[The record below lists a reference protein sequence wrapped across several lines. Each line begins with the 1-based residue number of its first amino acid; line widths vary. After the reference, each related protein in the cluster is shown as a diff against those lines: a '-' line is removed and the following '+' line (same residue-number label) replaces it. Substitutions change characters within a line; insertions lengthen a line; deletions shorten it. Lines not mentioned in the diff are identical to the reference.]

1 MHGTLLLTRW
11 EAHTN
16 TRTASIFSIHYL
28 FSAFNISPRWVS
40 LLCCSFGCGCFPFD
54 FFFYSFSVYLF
65 YFYLFFRHTRVHCTP
80 IRRKITGSGFEIGI
94 RVIFEENF
102 SLHSYSYSERDYLY
116 KVHEKLKDVDNL
128 YSYVFLKIMR
138 NFGIIEKIF
147 HSYCSL
153 KKERNRVAGNWS
165 SKSAHERLE
174 EGSFCG
180 VKILVSLKQNLACKY
195 N

>member
-1 MHGTLLLTRW
+1 MAHCYWLVGRRTQTHAQLPSSQSITYFQPLTSRRDGFLSF
-11 EAHTN
+11 AA
-16 TRTASIFSIHYL
+16 ASAAA
-28 FSAFNISPRWVS
+28 AFPST
-40 LLCCSFGCGCFPFD
+40 

-102 SLHSYSYSERDYLY
+102 SLHSYCYSERDYLY